1 MKTKN
6 NVSLLQGHK
15 FPRLFIAL
23 PPVIYSFFLVAAGLV
38 LGTQM
43 KIKISWDGLLYFV
56 SAKFLF
62 TSEMGKFYH
71 WIREPGYPI
80 FVRAFYKDPYDFSTL
95 ILAQAF
101 VISLSVVLV
110 FLYFYFHSTSN
121 ALRFLYAL
129 SAFFSLM
136 LLIGYSS
143 WILQQSLIIGL
154 AALHVGFFWTN
165 EKSKV
170 LSVKYIA
177 SSMMLVFITG
187 LISVILLFGSLIVI
201 FYSIKKVKK
210 NANLNLFKV
219 LLALTIA
226 IIPTLI
232 FQAAWTNFKINSTNG
247 IERVYNDPILLI
259 DRNIERNLADIL
271 YYLPTN
277 VLGIIGIGIEKTASE
292 TEAQGTPA
300 GSLYFFAFNIDRGGV
315 GCGLFDG
322 GPQPVVDH
330 LNLNWG
336 NYFWCKSSGILTSY
350 HLFTN
355 AVKNLIPLI
364 FFLSFLGVFYL
375 AAMKITELV
384 NPVIFPLVSIIP
396 YLLEPTIS
404 GRYGAP
410 FALVAPFCA
419 VAACNVYLRER
430 NHNSK
435 ISN

>member
-1 MKTKN
+1 
-6 NVSLLQGHK
+6 
-15 FPRLFIAL
+15 
-23 PPVIYSFFLVAAGLV
+23 
-38 LGTQM
+38 
-43 KIKISWDGLLYFV
+43 
-56 SAKFLF
+56 
-62 TSEMGKFYH
+62 
-71 WIREPGYPI
+71 
-80 FVRAFYKDPYDFSTL
+80 
-95 ILAQAF
+95 
-101 VISLSVVLV
+101 
-110 FLYFYFHSTSN
+110 
-121 ALRFLYAL
+121 
-129 SAFFSLM
+129 M

-177 SSMMLVFITG
+177 SSMMLVFVTG

-226 IIPTLI
+226 IMPTLI

-300 GSLYFFAFNIDRGGV
+300 GSLYFFALNSDRGGI

-322 GPQPVVDH
+322 GPQSVVDY
-330 LNLNWG
+330 LNLKWG
-336 NYFWCKSSGILTSY
+336 SYFSCNYSGILTIYNSF
-350 HLFTN
+350 LN
-355 AVKNLIPLI
+355 VVKSLIPLML
-364 FFLSFLGVFYL
+364 FLTFLGIFYL
-375 AAMKITELV
+375 AAMNKAELV
-384 NPVIFPLVSIIP
+384 NPSIFPLVSIIP

-410 FALVAPFCA
+410 FALIAPFCA
-419 VAACNVYLRER
+419 VAVCNVLLTERE
-430 NHNSK
+430 
-435 ISN
+435 